1 MTQSISQE
9 ESQPSPK
16 ADSKPQENGR
26 FRPGVNGQP
35 KGSPV
40 NGVDKRNGHV
50 RQRVPNAD
58 DFPVLAG
65 SLTPPSRR
73 SPGPHLPN
81 GPTAAQVLQAP
92 APMRKD
98 SSKDG
103 SPRVE
108 SQLAKVSNE
117 LSICAFVRTTYSSMT
132 HFRTISH
139 LWRHL
144 RW

>member
-1 MTQSISQE
+1 MTQSNSQE
-9 ESQPSPK
+9 EIQPSPK
-16 ADSKPQENGR
+16 GDSKPQENGR

-65 SLTPPSRR
+65 SVTPPSRR

-92 APMRKD
+92 APARKD
-98 SSKDG
+98 SSKDIV
-103 SPRVE
+103 PKAE
-108 SQLAKVSNE
+108 SQSGKVSRNVLVFPMFGLLNIE
-117 LSICAFVRTTYSSMT
+117 D
-132 HFRTISH
+132 
-139 LWRHL
+139 
-144 RW
+144 